1 MKILIVEDDP
11 IVAASLNH
19 LLTSYAYSVDMA
31 SDAEIGLELVSAY
44 DYDLLVLDVVL
55 PGMDGLNLC
64 QRLRDE
70 QRQMPILLLTGQG
83 KEGHRQAE
91 ALNAGADDYVMKPFD
106 AEELIARIQALL
118 RRKGGNLQPVLTWG
132 HLSLEPSSRRV
143 TYGDQ
148 PLSLTPKEYSI
159 LELFL
164 RNPQTVFSA
173 RAVLDHAR
181 QSTDAPGEEVVRYHI
196 KELRHK
202 LSAATAPKDLIETL
216 HRVGYRLNPMYSSLV
231 AAQVE
236 QQPTPEKIAEL
247 TATNRQL
254 RQALD
259 RLRQTQEDLRAA
271 QEVLVAE
278 RDRYRD
284 LFQFAPV
291 NYLVSDRHGTI
302 EEANQA
308 ASRLL
313 GIDSQ
318 SLIHRSLSSFIVA
331 TERNDF
337 LSRLG
342 QLSYPSN
349 WKVTLQPYRGNPVPV
364 LVTVTTIVD
373 VQRQVTGLRWLLR
386 DMRSLLQGVEPT
398 RYPAPA

>member
-159 LELFL
+159 LELFF

-173 RAVLDHAR
+173 RAVLDHAW

-291 NYLVSDRHGTI
+291 NDLVSDRHGTI

-308 ASRLL
+308 AAKLL
-313 GIDSQ
+313 RVEPQD
-318 SLIHRSLSSFIVA
+318 LIHQSLSSFVLA
-331 TERNDF
+331 AERRDF
-337 LSRLG
+337 QTHLARLSCSSSWG
-342 QLSYPSN
+342 
-349 WKVTLQPYRGNPVPV
+349 VTLQPHRGNPLPV
-364 LVTVTTIVD
+364 LATVTPIVD
-373 VQRQVTGLRWLLR
+373 VQGQVTGLRWLLQ
-386 DMRSLLQGVEPT
+386 DMRSLLQWVEPT
-398 RYPAPA
+398 RHPA